1 MTVDVNKFV
10 QTLVDGLSN
19 GAIYASLALALVLV
33 HRATHIPNFA
43 QGELAMLAAFI
54 AWEIQDRGAP
64 WIVALLGSMA
74 ISFLI
79 GYGIER
85 GVVRWVE
92 GASPLTLLIVTLG
105 LLSIINSG
113 AGWYWG
119 FLPKAAESPFPTEPI
134 RLNGG
139 EIILSWQTVG
149 IVIVLMIVMAAIFVM
164 FNKTKL
170 GLGLRGAAGNPSS
183 AKLVGIGVGT
193 MLAMGWGLAAL
204 VGSAAG
210 VMVAPKLGL
219 QPNMMATVMIFAFAG
234 AVLGGFDSPPG
245 AVVRRVRRRAAA
257 VVHGHVLAAPRQP
270 AQPGPGVL
278 GDHAR
283 PAVQTERDLRQG
295 GGVTGMRRQW
305 IIGIVVS
312 LFAISLTWIV
322 TDVRLYQFAT
332 ATSLAIA
339 MLGLNMLTGYN
350 GQISLGHGVFMG
362 LGAYTGAILV
372 RDQGM
377 SYPLVIV
384 VAFVVCFVFGGAG
397 RPPGAAVA
405 GDQPGADHAGAGAGV
420 PAGAQEVRLRSA
432 AACRASARRP
442 SGSSTRRGTASPT
455 TSSATCSASASP
467 SCCSG
472 WPGTSS
478 AAAGDWR

>member
-64 WIVALLGSMA
+64 WIAALLGSMA

-119 FLPKAAESPFPTEPI
+119 FLPKAAESPFPIEPI
-134 RLNGG
+134 RINDGK
-139 EIILSWQTVG
+139 IILSWQTVG

-170 GLGLRGAAGNPSS
+170 GLGLRGAAGNPGS

-245 AVVRRVRRRAAA
+245 
-257 VVHGHVLAAPRQP
+257 
-270 AQPGPGVL
+270 
-278 GDHAR
+278 
-283 PAVQTERDLRQG
+283 
-295 GGVTGMRRQW
+295 
-305 IIGIVVS
+305 S
-312 LFAISLTWIV
+312 
-322 TDVRLYQFAT
+322 
-332 ATSLAIA
+332 
-339 MLGLNMLTGYN
+339 
-350 GQISLGHGVFMG
+350 
-362 LGAYTGAILV
+362 
-372 RDQGM
+372 
-377 SYPLVIV
+377 
-384 VAFVVCFVFGGAG
+384 VFGGF
-397 RPPGAAVA
+397 AVGLLQSFTA
-405 GDQPGADHAGAGAGV
+405 TYWQPHGNQLSLVLAFSVIMLVLLFKPNGIFGKA
-420 PAGAQEVRLRSA
+420 EVSRV
-432 AACRASARRP
+432 
-442 SGSSTRRGTASPT
+442 
-455 TSSATCSASASP
+455 
-467 SCCSG
+467 
-472 WPGTSS
+472 
-478 AAAGDWR
+478 